1 VPEEDPS
8 TKVPVRVLGSCW
20 VLFVVAASVCGRAAE
35 NRRRS
40 RSSCRSCRGG
50 EIGRVFISLC
60 CGTHALQFLGYV

>member
-40 RSSCRSCRGG
+40 RSCRGG
-50 EIGRVFISLC
+50 EIRRVFISLC